1 MTPQQIKVVNYINLY
16 GSITPLDAF
25 RDLGITKLATI
36 VSQLKRLC
44 FVFYQSFESSKN
56 RFGEP
61 CHYMRYWLDKKI
73 YEKDMGE
80 KFKELLTGTY
90 DDLFL
95 KEEKKDD

>member
-36 VSQLKRLC
+36 VSQLKRES
-44 FVFYQSFESSKN
+44 FVFYQNYESSHN

-73 YEKDMGE
+73 FEKDMGE
-80 KFKELLTGTY
+80 KYHELTGTY

-95 KEEKKDD
+95 KEED

>member
-44 FVFYQSFESSKN
+44 FVFYQNFESSRN

-61 CHYMRYWLDKKI
+61 CHYMRYWLDKSI
-73 YEKDMGE
+73 YEKDM
-80 KFKELLTGTY
+80 KNNDDIYKEMFYEG
-90 DDLFL
+90 D
-95 KEEKKDD
+95 